1 MTSSESSV
9 SQSLSMTSSETN
21 VSQSLSVTSS
31 ETNVSQDIFDSKNL
45 IDLEINE
52 GIMTQT
58 QNSILSNTNEGTITS
73 NANILD
79 HMTSLDSITIL
90 NSQTLEQ

>member
-1 MTSSESSV
+1 
-9 SQSLSMTSSETN
+9 MTSSETN

-31 ETNVSQDIFDSKNL
+31 ETNVSQDIFDSKDL

-52 GIMTQT
+52 GIMNQT
-58 QNSILSNTNEGTITS
+58 QNTISSNTTEGTIPS
-73 NANILD
+73 NVDILD